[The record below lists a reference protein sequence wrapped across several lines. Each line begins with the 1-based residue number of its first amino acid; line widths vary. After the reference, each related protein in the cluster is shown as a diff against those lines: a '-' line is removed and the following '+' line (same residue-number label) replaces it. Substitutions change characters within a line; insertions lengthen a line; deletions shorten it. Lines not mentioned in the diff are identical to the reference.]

1 MIDHK
6 IALVCAQTL
15 SAPIPAM
22 ISEVTVE
29 FTKLAAFN
37 NFPHM
42 FLRPQNYAQN
52 IFERDLDLVHK
63 FDGQVTGRD
72 QHMNQEKIDSYD

>member
-1 MIDHK
+1 M
-6 IALVCAQTL
+6 
-15 SAPIPAM
+15 
-22 ISEVTVE
+22 E

-72 QHMNQEKIDSYD
+72 QHMNQEKIEKKHSKKTSELGKHTICGR